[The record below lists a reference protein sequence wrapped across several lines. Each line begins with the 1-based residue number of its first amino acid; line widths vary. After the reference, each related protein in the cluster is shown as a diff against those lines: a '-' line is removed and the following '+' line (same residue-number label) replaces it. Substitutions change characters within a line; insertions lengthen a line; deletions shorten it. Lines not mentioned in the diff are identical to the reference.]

1 MHFTYLIKELAR
13 RKGRTI
19 TNVLGVTVLVAILVI
34 LTSVINAYSTAIYM
48 PFKNV
53 GADLIVQKSGIQ
65 ATDTP
70 TSAIRLPFGKG
81 LFVQNEISTI
91 STISHVEDI
100 SKALVL
106 WQFDKGSF
114 ISIEGL
120 EPGSSIGQKMSSWTT
135 SGRFLTVSDGNKIV
149 VEKHFAKFYGVKLG
163 DSMKLG
169 NTNFEIVGLLTA
181 QDASQVSSTNIYM
194 NLNDAQQLLGT
205 TGYSQ
210 LYIRMDALSSEDA
223 VRTAISQVDTSAVV
237 ISGNSIAASLGN
249 VVKIYD
255 RFQIL
260 GSAILAII
268 VAFILF
274 QVNATGLLERKR
286 DIGIMQTVGWT
297 RKNIGAQIV
306 SEVFLQTILGCLLGI
321 ALSFIILS
329 TIGSIGIQTNLP
341 GNLANDISTLTAPLE
356 VSYPAVGQFSLLALI
371 ISTVVS
377 LFLVRRVSG
386 MKPLTNLK
394 SL

>member
-13 RKGRTI
+13 RKSRTV
-19 TNVLGVTVLVAILVI
+19 TNILAVVVLVAILVV
-34 LTSVINAYSTAIYM
+34 LTSVMNAYSTAIYL

-53 GADLIVQKSGIQ
+53 GADLIVQKSASQ
-65 ATDTP
+65 ATDSP

-81 LFVQNEISTI
+81 LFTQDEIS
-91 STISHVEDI
+91 SLSSISHIEDV
-100 SKALVL
+100 SKALTL
-106 WQFDKGSF
+106 WEFDKGQF

-120 EPGSSIGQKMSSWTT
+120 EPDSSMGQKMSSWVT
-135 SGRFLTVSDGNKIV
+135 SGRFLTVSDGDSVV
-149 VEKHFAKFYGVKLG
+149 VEKHFARFYGVKLG
-163 DSMKLG
+163 DSLKIG
-169 NTNFEIVGLLTA
+169 GSSFKIVGILTD
-181 QDASQVSSTNIYM
+181 QDQSQVSATNIYL
-194 NLNDAQQLLGT
+194 NLSDAQKLLGT

-210 LYIRMDALSSEDA
+210 LYIRLDALSSEDA
-223 VRTAISQVDTSAVV
+223 VRSAISHVDASAVV
-237 ISGNSIAASLGN
+237 VSGNSIAASLGN
-249 VVKIYD
+249 VVKIYE
-255 RFQIL
+255 RFHLL
-260 GSAILAII
+260 GSAILALI

-274 QVNATGLLERKR
+274 QVNTAGLLARKR

-306 SEVFLQTILGCLLGI
+306 SEVFLQTILGCILGI
-321 ALSFIILS
+321 VISIIILS
-329 TIGSIGIQTNLP
+329 AIGSIGIQTNLP
-341 GNLANDISTLTAPLE
+341 GGLSNDLSSLTVPLE

-377 LFLVRRVSG
+377 LFLVRRASG

>member
-19 TNVLGVTVLVAILVI
+19 TNVLAVTVLVSILVI
-34 LTSVINAYSTAIYM
+34 LTSVMNAYAAAIYL

-53 GADLIVQKSGIQ
+53 GADLIVQKSGSQ
-65 ATDTP
+65 TTATP
-70 TSAIRLPFGKG
+70 TSAIRLPFSKG
-81 LFVQNEISTI
+81 IFAPNEINNI
-91 STISHVEDI
+91 SDLQHVEEI
-100 SKALVL
+100 SRALVL

-120 EPGSSIGQKMSSWTT
+120 EPDSSIGQKMSSWVT
-135 SGRFLTVSDGNKIV
+135 SGRFLTVNDGNKIV
-149 VEKHFAKFYGVKLG
+149 VEKHFAKFYGVKMG
-163 DSMKLG
+163 DSLKLG
-169 NTNFEIVGLLTA
+169 TTSFDIVGILTS
-181 QDASQVSSTNIYM
+181 QDESQVSSTNIYM
-194 NLNDAQQLLGT
+194 NLNDAQQLLGI

-210 LYIRMDALSSEDA
+210 LYVRLDALSSEDT
-223 VRTAISQVDTSAVV
+223 VRSAISRVDTSAVV
-237 ISGNSIAASLGN
+237 VSGNSIAASLGN
-249 VVKIYD
+249 MVKIYD
-255 RFQIL
+255 RFHLL
-260 GSAILAII
+260 GSAILALI

-274 QVNATGLLERKR
+274 QVNTTGLLERKR

-297 RKNIGAQIV
+297 RKNIGTQIV
-306 SEVFLQTILGCLLGI
+306 TEVFVQTILGCVLGI
-321 ALSFIILS
+321 AISFIILGA
-329 TIGSIGIQTNLP
+329 IGSIGVQSNLP
-341 GNLANDISTLTAPLE
+341 GGLSNDISALTAPLQ
-356 VSYPAVGQFSLLALI
+356 VSYPSIGQFSLLALI